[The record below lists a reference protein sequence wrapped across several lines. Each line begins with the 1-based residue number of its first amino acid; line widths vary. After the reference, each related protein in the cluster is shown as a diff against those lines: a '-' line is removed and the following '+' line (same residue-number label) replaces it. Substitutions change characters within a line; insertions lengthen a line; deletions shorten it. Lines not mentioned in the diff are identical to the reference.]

1 MAYSFKKT
9 TEVKSDICSEVV
21 FTIRKITE
29 ARRSDLR
36 LSLAGLLDRLTDL
49 TNDLKT
55 LDPVKDEKAIRAK
68 GFEID
73 DFVSEKI
80 EPAKIRWAT
89 VRVDGLMIEDAA
101 GTLDNLPEWPSELR
115 SELLS
120 IIEDGSVMLVSE
132 AKNSPRPTTSGGQ
145 VAPIAQSSTAA
156 SAASPST
163 STTPTETALATS
175 PSA

>member
-9 TEVKSDICSEVV
+9 VDVKSDICPGVV

-29 ARRSDLR
+29 ARRTDLR
-36 LSLAGLLDRLTDL
+36 MSLAALLDRLTDL
-49 TNDLKT
+49 TTDLNA

-80 EPAKIRWAT
+80 EPAKIRWAA
-89 VRVDGLMIEDAA
+89 VRVDGLMIEDVP
-101 GTLDNLPEWPSELR
+101 GTLDNLSEWPAELR

-132 AKNSPRPTTSGGQ
+132 AKNSPRPIISGGQ
-145 VAPIAQSSTAA
+145 VAPTAQSSTAE

-163 STTPTETALATS
+163 STIPTETAPATS